1 MRKVC
6 FVDVNEV
13 YNLFK
18 KKKINLVLISNC
30 DTVDDY
36 NKLQTKKMLCLTKQ
50 EFNLARRGVL

>member
-13 YNLFK
+13 YKLFK
-18 KKKINLVLISNC
+18 KKKINLVLISDC

-36 NKLQTKKMLCLTKQ
+36 NKLQAKKKLCLTKQ
-50 EFNLARRGVL
+50 GFDLLKEMVL